1 MLLVYIST
9 AHLEFIRRPTQRH
22 LLIIPDVTAILGV
35 KPPRSRPGQ
44 GIDPDTTK
52 DVTIDGFLNQSP
64 GGGAAC
70 VAYVLGR
77 PDCQR
82 NPPLPACPSAHPS
95 NFPEGIER
103 LSPTV
108 PDSSRQLHELIRT
121 TFC

>member
-1 MLLVYIST
+1 
-9 AHLEFIRRPTQRH
+9 
-22 LLIIPDVTAILGV
+22 LGV

-52 DVTIDGFLNQSP
+52 DVTIDGFINQSP

-95 NFPEGIER
+95 FFSRRKRAPESHSTGKFLAAARTRSHDALLTGPPRVVGAFLCLSAGNER
-103 LSPTV
+103 RVRKFL
-108 PDSSRQLHELIRT
+108 
-121 TFC
+121 